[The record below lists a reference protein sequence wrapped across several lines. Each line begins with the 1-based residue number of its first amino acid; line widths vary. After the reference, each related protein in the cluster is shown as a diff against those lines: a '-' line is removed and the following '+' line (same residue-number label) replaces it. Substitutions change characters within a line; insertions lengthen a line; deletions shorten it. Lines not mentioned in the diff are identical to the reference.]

1 MFFITP
7 EWELVHGVRAATNLR
22 QVAGQPVQTAGDGL
36 PDVFVLNGISSA
48 GKSTV
53 ARSLQE
59 LLTRPY
65 LVFGVDTLIDAMPQA
80 MTAQVEGLVFHH
92 DGRVE
97 TGADF
102 TAVEDAWYAGL
113 AATATAGSGLILDE
127 VFLGG
132 ARSQSRLRAAL
143 AGLRVAWVAVDCDL
157 DVAVMRE
164 AARAGRTPGMA
175 VAQAPLVHE
184 GVEYDVRID
193 TTVQSSTACAAEIL
207 DNLG

>member
-1 MFFITP
+1 MQ
-7 EWELVHGVRAATNLR
+7 AAG
-22 QVAGQPVQTAGDGL
+22 AGH

-59 LLTRPY
+59 VLRRPY
-65 LVFGVDTLIDAMPQA
+65 LVFGVDALIDAMPQA
-80 MTAQVEGLVFHH
+80 MTSQAEGLVFHP

-97 TGADF
+97 TGAGF
-102 TAVEDAWYAGL
+102 TVVEDACYAGL
-113 AATATAGSGLILDE
+113 AAMARAGSGLILDE

-132 ARSQSRLRAAL
+132 ARSQGRLRAAL
-143 AGLRVAWVAVDCDL
+143 AGLRVAWIAVDCDL

-164 AARAGRTPGMA
+164 AVRAGRTPGMA
-175 VAQAPLVHE
+175 AAQAPLVHE
-184 GVEYDVRID
+184 GVEYDVRVD

-207 DNLG
+207 HTVG